1 MVAFSY
7 RKIARGEVF
16 MKMSVFKYLP
26 LFALAAG
33 CTAFRVA
40 GDVETGRTQL
50 LIGNPESALPYF
62 QKAAD
67 MNPNY
72 VKTGSYFQEGV
83 WTYVGRTLYALGNY
97 SDARRALE
105 RAAQNPNDYLAK
117 LYLGLATAR
126 AGDQQQGLQHVN
138 AGMTELYNWLEYIQQ
153 NTTYGTFW
161 DPRREIR
168 SEIDAN
174 RRMIAGKDIDWQ
186 RLYASGEWIGKKTE
200 EEIDWVRRD
209 ERSIYNGD
217 GKRSMN

>member
-1 MVAFSY
+1 M
-7 RKIARGEVF
+7 RPRLLKC
-16 MKMSVFKYLP
+16 LP
-26 LFALAAG
+26 LIGLIAG

-67 MNPNY
+67 TDPTF

-83 WTYVGRTLYALGNY
+83 WTYVGRTLYSLGKY
-97 SDARRALE
+97 SEARQVLE

-126 AGDQQQGLQHVN
+126 AGDQQQGLRSVD
-138 AGMTELYNWLEYIQQ
+138 AGMTDLYNWLESIQQ
-153 NTTYGTFW
+153 TTTYGTFW

-168 SEIDAN
+168 SEIEAN
-174 RRMIAGKDIDWQ
+174 RKMIAGKDIDWSK
-186 RLYASGEWIGKKTE
+186 LYASGEWIGKKTE
-200 EEIDWVRRD
+200 EEIDWVKRD
-209 ERSIYNGD
+209 EQNYWNG
-217 GKRSMN
+217 GGRRHSN